1 MNEYN
6 VYDILQKCKLSQL
19 KKLHREMKKPKDKGV
34 FGFEFVSYHK
44 LPNISTF
51 TKYKGEVLC
60 QKENEEKVYN
70 FVFEWGRN
78 EMKVFRESKKVF
90 VRRIGVAHN
99 INAWDINADNINA
112 WNVKENVEF
121 NIHNIKISQ
130 TPKQKLQE
138 WLLDVVSNIFRVYIF
153 EKGHTILPA
162 MEYDKWKEGN
172 YGYERLVP
180 MPYMETHAHS
190 AAIQHSI
197 NYIKKITNMN

>member
-1 MNEYN
+1 MNENN
-6 VYDILQKCKLSQL
+6 VYDILQKSELSQL
-19 KKLHREMKKPKDKGV
+19 KKLYREMKKPKDKGV

-51 TKYKGEVLC
+51 TKYKVKVLC

-90 VRRIGVAHN
+90 VRSIGA
-99 INAWDINADNINA
+99 
-112 WNVKENVEF
+112 ENDDVVEF
-121 NIHNIKISQ
+121 NIHNIKILQ
-130 TPKQKLQE
+130 TPKQKIQK
-138 WLLDVVSNIFRVYIF
+138 WLLDAVSNIFRVYIF

-180 MPYMETHAHS
+180 MPYMENHAHS
-190 AAIQHSI
+190 SAIQHSI
-197 NYIKKITNMN
+197 NYIKKITNIN